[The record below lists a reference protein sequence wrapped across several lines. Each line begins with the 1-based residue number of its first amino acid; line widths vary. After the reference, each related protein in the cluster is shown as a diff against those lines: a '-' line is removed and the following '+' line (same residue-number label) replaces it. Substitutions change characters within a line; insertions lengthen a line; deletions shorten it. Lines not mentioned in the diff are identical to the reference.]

1 VADLVAQAQRGPAV
15 PIALMTRITCEA
27 AGAGA
32 STRVHEPRRPR
43 HPSLRGP
50 VLLLL
55 FHSSASLNCGAG
67 GRKALTADTSRRR
80 PACGDTF
87 ERKTRNPTLSSRS
100 VAPRY
105 ADLAPDGNPR
115 VIPLTFGFALS
126 DRATCLAAASRI
138 LLSSGHAGVRI
149 RSLAGLCNDQADKAG
164 AQRLGRRMHLQSSLM
179 RWAEGVPPPLVA
191 GGRSASAEV
200 TQI

>member
-1 VADLVAQAQRGPAV
+1 MEMAGLVAQAQRDCAV
-15 PIALMTRITCEA
+15 PITLMTRITCEA

-50 VLLLL
+50 VLLL

-149 RSLAGLCNDQADKAG
+149 RSLAGLGNDQADKAG
-164 AQRLGRRMHLQSSLM
+164 AQRLGRKWLNSPRLWRGSGEVVPSC
-179 RWAEGVPPPLVA
+179 WWPVAGVP
-191 GGRSASAEV
+191 RRK
-200 TQI
+200 